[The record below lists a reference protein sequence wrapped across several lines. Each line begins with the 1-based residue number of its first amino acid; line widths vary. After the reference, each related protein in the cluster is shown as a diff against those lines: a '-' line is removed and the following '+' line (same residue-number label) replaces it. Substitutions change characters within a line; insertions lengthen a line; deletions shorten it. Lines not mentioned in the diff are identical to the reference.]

1 DVLALRVTGPLFFA
15 AAEGLFIQLAQQV
28 PGHRVV
34 ILQWDA
40 VPVLDAGGLDAFQ
53 RFVEK
58 MPEGCELR
66 VTNLEFQPLRTLARA
81 GVKPIPGRL
90 AFFPDVQAALAAN

>member
-1 DVLALRVTGPLFFA
+1 MFN
-15 AAEGLFIQLAQQV
+15 ELAQ
-28 PGHRVV
+28 RVEQNHLI

-40 VPVLDAGGLDAFQ
+40 VPVLDAGGLDAFV

-66 VTNLEFQPLRTLARA
+66 VTNLEFQPLKTLARG
-81 GVKPIPGRL
+81 GVQPIAGRL
-90 AFFPDVQAALAAN
+90 AFFPDVQSALAA